1 MITISPELYERVCA
15 FVRTMA
21 DTCRHCMRPK
31 SMCDTCDLYPCRF
44 LESALRE
51 LRQPVEQRRQR
62 INQPSFR
69 ERASYYLAIVR
80 QAGRYVPAREIDPKN
95 AICGRGLKYWTLRKM
110 VKLGILKTFCDGG
123 VVLFAPTNK
132 ETK

>member
-15 FVRTMA
+15 FVRLMA
-21 DTCRHCMRPK
+21 DSCRRCLRPK
-31 SMCDTCDLYPCRF
+31 SQCDNCDLAPCRF
-44 LESALRE
+44 LESALAE
-51 LRQPVEQRRQR
+51 LRRPIESRRQR
-62 INQPSFR
+62 INQSSFS
-69 ERASYYLAIVR
+69 ERCAYYLAILK
-80 QAGRYVPAREIDPKN
+80 QSGRYMSSREIDPKN

-123 VVLFAPTNK
+123 RILFAPTNK